1 MGIVEYHAFSKNV
14 TFVTCCEI
22 LKLAFLLGD
31 CFDAMRFLPSICYS
45 TCLTPHMLY
54 FKNFVLRLKD
64 NGRDNRT

>member
-31 CFDAMRFLPSICYS
+31 CFDAMRFLLHKTRKKKELSN
-45 TCLTPHMLY
+45 TQNLT
-54 FKNFVLRLKD
+54 
-64 NGRDNRT
+64 